1 MNRLRNKLNSSR
13 GATILLAML
22 FLLLCMMVCASLLM
36 AAVSN
41 AGKSQRNRV
50 EHQKYLTLSSALQL
64 VCQDLEKAAYQG
76 QYTYTAES
84 VLNEGAAPKLDGTY
98 DPSDYHALHTYTQ
111 KPGVFT
117 SQITAL
123 SSLSRDLDL
132 LFARHFTLSQ
142 SNQTSGDEYKFNRLY
157 QVELDSPDPV
167 FSAADPYEL
176 TLTTQ
181 VSKTDFPGLGEEKV
195 TVKVQLLQATGAI
208 RLTASLGENPVP
220 GDYYTMEAELLP
232 NKKPWDVLALSPNP
246 RHNNGTDLNKTGD
259 KPGDEPDK
267 EPDETLQWSL
277 NWIAKKE
284 AEVE

>member
-13 GATILLAML
+13 GATILLALL

-76 QYTYTAES
+76 QYTYTAEE
-84 VLNEGAAPKLDGTY
+84 VPDIGAVA
-98 DPSDYHALHTYTQ
+98 DPDTGQYKQEDKHTKHTYTQ
-111 KPGVFT
+111 KAGVFT

-123 SSLSRDLDL
+123 SPLSKDLDL

-142 SNQTSGDEYKFNRLY
+142 SDQTSGDEYKFTRLY
-157 QVELDSPDPV
+157 QAELDSPDPV

-176 TLTTQ
+176 TLTTRM
-181 VSKTDFPGLGEEKV
+181 SKTDYPGLGEEKV
-195 TVKVQLLQATGAI
+195 TVTVRLLQATGAI
-208 RLTASLGENPVP
+208 RLTASLGEDPDSGN
-220 GDYYTMEAELLP
+220 YYTMEAELLP
-232 NKKPWDVLALSPNP
+232 NKKPWEALALSAAPGK
-246 RHNNGTDLNKTGD
+246 NNGTELNQTAA
-259 KPGDEPDK
+259 
-267 EPDETLQWSL
+267 LQWSL

-284 AEVE
+284 EVPAP